1 MVFESNNPIVI
12 ESSREE
18 QCQYQANAKGKK
30 EVMEIAFFL
39 GDMFLHF
46 ILGAQFIEPGV
57 YLYIFYS
64 IIGGND
70 CIEQREC
77 PIRVSISIF
86 IFRTAL
92 RSNSD
97 SCTSTAALSI
107 AASALR

>member
-77 PIRVSISIF
+77 LVETPH
-86 IFRTAL
+86 
-92 RSNSD
+92 
-97 SCTSTAALSI
+97 LSI